1 MRTHIPQSNSR
12 EEKGLT
18 IAQLNGQV
26 KRIDERSYTVK
37 SQSGNGEYQ
46 VLQSELG
53 WICECPDHMY
63 RDQKCKHVFAVEFS
77 QKIREAVAKIVPTII
92 KPIEAQACVK
102 CGSSHIVKD
111 ARRKTKHGEIQRW
124 RCRSCG
130 KRMTFNLGFEGRRA
144 TPQTITSCM
153 QLYFSGES
161 LRSIQKFL
169 ALQGIKK
176 SHMSVYR
183 WISYYVSLMDQYLAK
198 IQPQVSDTWR
208 TDELYL
214 RIKGS
219 QKYMYALMD
228 DQTRYWI
235 SMQVAHTKGTEDVRP
250 LFCDGKS
257 IAGKKPLTL
266 ISDGAANFA
275 DAYVSEFWTNK
286 KPQTTHI
293 RHIHLRKDHNNNKME
308 RLNGEIRDREKV
320 MRGLKRM
327 DTPILK
333 GYQLYHNLFRPHEG
347 LSGQTPA
354 DAAGIKIAGQN
365 KWITM
370 IQNASKQQSYTK

>member
-1 MRTHIPQSNSR
+1 M
-12 EEKGLT
+12 T

-26 KRIDERSYTVK
+26 KRIDERNYAVR
-37 SQSGNGEYQ
+37 SQSGHGEYQ
-46 VLQSELG
+46 VILSELG
-53 WICECPDHMY
+53 WLCQCPDHLY
-63 RDQKCKHVFAVEFS
+63 RGQKCKHVFAVEFS
-77 QKIREAVAKIVPTII
+77 RKLRETVANLIPTII
-92 KPIEAQACVK
+92 KPIDTRVCEK
-102 CGSSHIVKD
+102 CSSSHIVRDSK
-111 ARRKTKHGEIQRW
+111 RKTKHGEIQRW
-124 RCRSCG
+124 RCRECG
-130 KRMTFNLGFEGRRA
+130 GRMSFNLGFEGRRA
-144 TPQTITSCM
+144 TPETITSCM

-161 LRSIQKFL
+161 LRNIQKFL

-183 WISYYVSLMDQYLAK
+183 WISHYVTLMDGYLDK
-198 IQPQVSDTWR
+198 LKPQVSDTWR

-235 SMQVAHTKGTEDVRP
+235 SMQVAHTKGTEDVTP
-250 LFCDGKS
+250 LFKDGKR

-275 DAYVSEFWTNK
+275 DAYVSEFWTNR

-308 RLNGEIRDREKV
+308 RLNGEVRDREKV

-333 GYQLYHNLFRPHEG
+333 GYQLYHNYFRPHEG
-347 LSGQTPA
+347 LNGDTPA
-354 DAAGIKIAGQN
+354 SQAGIKIEGEN
-365 KWITM
+365 KWITV
-370 IQNASKQQSYTK
+370 IQNASKLQN